1 VGLVLPVPASLRGGR
16 PQAARAGVGLPLAL
30 GPAAG
35 GRVTFVGLCTLTALG
50 GLVGWHVRGLH
61 ERARLAE
68 REREEVAAML
78 RRYGA

>member
-1 VGLVLPVPASLRGGR
+1 
-16 PQAARAGVGLPLAL
+16 
-30 GPAAG
+30 
-35 GRVTFVGLCTLTALG
+35 VTFVGLCTLTALG